1 MARRKDDPREQA
13 AKGYPR
19 RRKKQTDAEIAA
31 AVASAELP
39 IAAKDD
45 PFALPAFFSIA
56 PKHWAAAIKMWEE
69 LSDVLR
75 ASGRRRPGY
84 RGALARYCALFQKYT
99 EALDQIRRDLPRGG
113 VSVKVMK
120 GDGNTVYRTHPSVDF
135 MSKVG
140 VELRLLEQ
148 EFGFTPRSDSD
159 LTRVE
164 SFNASQGRLPLGGS
178 ASGQER
184 TAPGEGDDSVDPA
197 DLMSSTDSVPPGTS
211 IQ

>member
-31 AVASAELP
+31 AVASAEQSAP
-39 IAAKDD
+39 KDD

-56 PKHWAAAIKMWEE
+56 PKHWAAAIKMWDE

-75 ASGRRRPGY
+75 ASGRKRPGY
-84 RGALARYCALFQKYT
+84 RGALARYCALFQKYV
-99 EALDQIRRDLPRGG
+99 EALDQIRRDLPKGG
-113 VSVKVMK
+113 VSVKVTK

-164 SFNASQGRLPLGGS
+164 SFNASQGRLPLGGT
-178 ASGQER
+178 APGQER
-184 TAPGEGDDSVDPA
+184 PASVDDDGAVDPA
-197 DLMSSTDSVPPGTS
+197 DLMSSTNSVPPGTS

>member
-31 AVASAELP
+31 AVASAEQP
-39 IAAKDD
+39 VAAKDD

-56 PKHWAAAIKMWEE
+56 PKHWAAAIKMWAE

-84 RGALARYCALFQKYT
+84 RGALARYCALFQKYV
-99 EALDQIRRDLPRGG
+99 EALDQLRRDLPKGG
-113 VSVKVMK
+113 VSVKVTK

-140 VELRLLEQ
+140 VELRLLEH

-159 LTRVE
+159 LIRVE
-164 SFNASQGRLPLGGS
+164 SFNAGQGRLPLGG
-178 ASGQER
+178 Q
-184 TAPGEGDDSVDPA
+184 APGQSAPADDAGGESPDPA
-197 DLMSSTDSVPPGTS
+197 DLMSATDSVPPGTH